1 MSDTAPTDQDLSGLL
16 GELAAA
22 RKSGEEI
29 WEQRNECFYKLR
41 ETTGEVEREII
52 KEELKKLN
60 ALCASV
66 SKKCHTLHSLY
77 AWWLYQLG
85 IDDYDYYCYYD
96 DYDERDGP
104 VTGDYS

>member
-1 MSDTAPTDQDLSGLL
+1 MSDTTPTDRELSGLL
-16 GELAAA
+16 EEYEDTW
-22 RKSGEEI
+22 KSGEKI
-29 WEQRNECFYKLR
+29 WELRNECFYQLCG
-41 ETTGEVEREII
+41 TTGKVEREII
-52 KEELKKLN
+52 NEELKKLN

-77 AWWLYQLG
+77 AWRLYQLG